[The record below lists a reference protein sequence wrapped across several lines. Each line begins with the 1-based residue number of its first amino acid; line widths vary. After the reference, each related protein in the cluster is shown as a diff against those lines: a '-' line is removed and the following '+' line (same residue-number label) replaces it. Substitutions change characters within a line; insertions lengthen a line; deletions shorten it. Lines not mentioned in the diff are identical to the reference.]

1 MELVGLYNSRGDS
14 EHAVPVLQK
23 LVELNPED
31 ADILY
36 VAQRLYRELA
46 DDTLNKLAV
55 VAPGSARMQQ
65 AIAQR
70 LVNENDLNGAIQHY
84 RKTLEIDPRV
94 PGVHYELGEAIFEA
108 APGDA
113 SAQAEAEQELQSDI
127 AQDGDSS
134 TIQCE
139 LGKIALARSDLEQA
153 QAHYARALV
162 LDAGDTSAQ
171 LGMGQ
176 VLMTLNK
183 MPEARKYLEMAVKS
197 DPLNEAAHYRLSTVY
212 RRLQMPD
219 DAEREGHLF
228 QEIKKTKDQVEKLYQ
243 QMNVKPKKSTDEI
256 PDSEK

>member
-1 MELVGLYNSRGDS
+1 M
-14 EHAVPVLQK
+14 
-23 LVELNPED
+23 
-31 ADILY
+31 
-36 VAQRLYRELA
+36 AQRVYSELA
-46 DDTLNKLAV
+46 DDTMNKLAV
-55 VAPGSARMQQ
+55 LAPGSARMQQ
-65 AIAQR
+65 VIAER
-70 LVNENDLNGAIQHY
+70 LVNGGDLTGAIDHY
-84 RKTLEIDPRV
+84 RKALQIDPRLL
-94 PGVHYELGEAIFEA
+94 GVRFELGEAIFEA

-113 SAQAEAEQELQSDI
+113 AAQAEAEQELQTAI
-127 AQDGDSS
+127 AQEGDSARV
-134 TIQCE
+134 QCE
-139 LGKIALARSDLEQA
+139 LGKIALAKSDVEKA
-153 QAHYARALV
+153 HEHYARAFEL
-162 LDAGDTSAQ
+162 GPEDTSAQ

-228 QEIKKTKDQVEKLYQ
+228 SEIKKTKDQVEKLYQ